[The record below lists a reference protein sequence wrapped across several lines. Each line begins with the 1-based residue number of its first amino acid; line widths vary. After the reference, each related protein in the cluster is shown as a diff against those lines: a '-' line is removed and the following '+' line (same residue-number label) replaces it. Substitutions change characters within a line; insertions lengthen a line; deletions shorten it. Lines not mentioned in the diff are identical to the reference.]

1 MVLTVSFV
9 LSPVNG
15 LIATVPAQC
24 KALPRVDA
32 STAASGPHDFPVR
45 LMARSSGAPQTSI
58 ASRAQRV
65 VTIAKRPSIGRET
78 AAALKVICPTAKAE
92 NFCGQGW
99 TFQSDHASRT
109 DLPVGQI
116 HINKQRPVQDQ
127 PLLLLRQR
135 IQTSAAGGRGQS
147 FVTET
152 VRLGRI
158 GIEWRG

>member
-15 LIATVPAQC
+15 LVATVPAQC
-24 KALPRVDA
+24 KALSRVDA
-32 STAASGPHDFPVR
+32 SIAASGPHDFIVR
-45 LMARSSGAPQTSI
+45 LTARTSGAPQASI

-92 NFCGQGW
+92 NFGKTGW
-99 TFQSDHASRT
+99 TLRKDQDSRT

-116 HINKQRPVQDQ
+116 PIN
-127 PLLLLRQR
+127 
-135 IQTSAAGGRGQS
+135 IAAAGPRPAAAS
-147 FVTET
+147 
-152 VRLGRI
+152 LGR
-158 GIEWRG
+158 ELRR

>member
-24 KALPRVDA
+24 KALSRVDA
-32 STAASGPHDFPVR
+32 SIAASGPHDFIVR
-45 LMARSSGAPQTSI
+45 LTARSSGAPQASI

-92 NFCGQGW
+92 NFCPRRW
-99 TFQSDHASRT
+99 TLRKDQDSRT

-116 HINKQRPVQDQ
+116 PINIAAAGPRPAAASLGRELRRQRP
-127 PLLLLRQR
+127 
-135 IQTSAAGGRGQS
+135 AGGDRASSRKLPESAG
-147 FVTET
+147 
-152 VRLGRI
+152 
-158 GIEWRG
+158 